1 MTKVNSSVLISS
13 MLLFATC
20 LAIGCIGP
28 QKEITSR
35 QFVFETVSPSY
46 LAVNEYQ
53 MIFDTLSEAEMLKP
67 RPFKCRIADGKLHNI
82 DYLAIAGNLNWDGR
96 SFCKE
101 TGDTAYYRRL
111 PVVSSVDVYFKK
123 KYTKYYIPDR
133 PLYWEFKDISIVSNN
148 ASFGADY
155 PVGSDLTPIVLFGF
169 PSLYEFIQNGY
180 KGPYTTEHL
189 IRANDKKAWA
199 NLILFET
206 GKPKLI
212 IERLPT
218 EVVGSDMPSIT
229 IRLKFIDKKAV
240 IRNQQAEVNHD
251 THDAF
256 VKPHQEVF
264 DLPVTLLLDIQ

>member
-1 MTKVNSSVLISS
+1 M
-13 MLLFATC
+13 
-20 LAIGCIGP
+20 
-28 QKEITSR
+28 
-35 QFVFETVSPSY
+35 
-46 LAVNEYQ
+46 
-53 MIFDTLSEAEMLKP
+53 
-67 RPFKCRIADGKLHNI
+67 
-82 DYLAIAGNLNWDGR
+82 
-96 SFCKE
+96 
-101 TGDTAYYRRL
+101 
-111 PVVSSVDVYFKK
+111 
-123 KYTKYYIPDR
+123 
-133 PLYWEFKDISIVSNN
+133 
-148 ASFGADY
+148 
-155 PVGSDLTPIVLFGF
+155 GSDLTPIVLFGF

-256 VKPHQEVF
+256 VKPHQEEF